1 MLVGKVRKPGFIV
14 TIGAS
19 AGGLNA
25 VNELVAQLP
34 EDLNA
39 AVFIVIHLSRVGL
52 GDFLITRLQK
62 YTPFICTIPKDGDE
76 IEAGHIYIAPPDTH
90 LIIKDGKTGLGHG
103 PAESRW
109 RPSIDVLF
117 RSAAAYYGN
126 RVIGVILTGYL
137 NDGTAGMSAI
147 KRSKGFC
154 IVQDPTQAEYPDMP
168 NSVLESVEVD
178 FCVPLNKM
186 GEIIYTIVE
195 NAQPEKNEIQPDV
208 LKEARIVENMVTS
221 IAAVLEIGERALYA
235 CPDCGGNLWNI
246 TVDHATKRYRCHI
259 GHSYTEKDLL
269 LKQHESIESTLW
281 IALRMMEERK
291 MLLIKMSHQETQRGF
306 IRLAASHK
314 KGSDNLEVHINKLKD
329 LLSITQKEKVYN
341 EGNEK
346 PG

>member
-1 MLVGKVRKPGFIV
+1 
-14 TIGAS
+14 
-19 AGGLNA
+19 
-25 VNELVAQLP
+25 
-34 EDLNA
+34 
-39 AVFIVIHLSRVGL
+39 
-52 GDFLITRLQK
+52 
-62 YTPFICTIPKDGDE
+62 
-76 IEAGHIYIAPPDTH
+76 
-90 LIIKDGKTGLGHG
+90 
-103 PAESRW
+103 
-109 RPSIDVLF
+109 
-117 RSAAAYYGN
+117 
-126 RVIGVILTGYL
+126 
-137 NDGTAGMSAI
+137 
-147 KRSKGFC
+147 
-154 IVQDPTQAEYPDMP
+154 
-168 NSVLESVEVD
+168 LE
-178 FCVPLNKM
+178 KM
-186 GEIIYTIVE
+186 GEIIYKIVE
-195 NAQPEKNEIQPDV
+195 NAEPEKNEIQPDV